1 MSSISISHPTRK
13 VKARVNLPGSK
24 SESNRVLILNALSG
38 GQIPVSNLSDANDT
52 SVLQQALASN
62 DADVN
67 VQDAGTAM
75 RFLLAYYCFKNEH
88 KILTGSERMCQRP
101 IGPLVDA
108 LNELGFNVKYKCE
121 VGYPPLEILPV
132 DMNTIGNTLEIA
144 GNVSSQFITALL
156 LIAPFMPNGLQIEFS
171 TKLTS
176 RPYVEMTLQI
186 LQHFG
191 VKAKLEEWNVTV
203 AHQPLQVKPYRAG
216 GDWSAASYWYS
227 IAFLCDEAE
236 IELEGLKDDWSQ
248 GDRELADWMK
258 RFGIVTEFT
267 NEVALIRKLP
277 VNYPKMMKLNFADNP
292 DLAQTFAAMF
302 AGANVLA
309 TFSGLESL
317 KIKETDRV
325 EALRNELRKCNVAFE
340 YLDMYDLYQLRGEFN
355 MPTQTI
361 ETYNDHR
368 MAMAFAPLALFGTVQ
383 INNPGVVKKSY
394 PGFWDDME
402 GAGFVITNL

>member
-1 MSSISISHPTRK
+1 MNSISISHPTRK
-13 VKARVNLPGSK
+13 IKARVNLPGSK

-38 GQIPVSNLSDANDT
+38 SQIPVTNLSDANDT
-52 SVLQQALASN
+52 AILQQALASTN
-62 DADVN
+62 NEVN

-75 RFLLAYYCFKNEH
+75 RFLLAYFCFKNEH
-88 KILTGSERMCQRP
+88 RILTGSGRMCQRP

-108 LNELGFNVKYKCE
+108 LNELGFNIKYKGE
-121 VGYPPLEILPV
+121 EGYPPLEILPV
-132 DMNTIGNTLEIA
+132 DMTKIGSNVEIA

-191 VKAKLEEWNVTV
+191 VRGKLEEWSVTV
-203 AHQPLQVKPYRAG
+203 AHQQLQVKPYRVG

-227 IAFLCDEAE
+227 VTFLADEAE
-236 IELEGLKDDWSQ
+236 ILLEGLKDDWSQ

-258 RFGIVTEFT
+258 RFGIVTEF
-267 NEVALIRKLP
+267 NADMALIRKVP

-302 AGANVLA
+302 AGSNVLA
-309 TFSGLESL
+309 TFSGLDSL

-325 EALRNELRKCNVAFE
+325 EALRTELRKCNVAFE

-355 MPTQTI
+355 MPAKAI

-368 MAMAFAPLALFGTVQ
+368 MAMAFAPLALLGILQ
-383 INNPGVVKKSY
+383 INHPEVVKKSY
-394 PGFWDDME
+394 PGFWDDMKE
-402 GAGFVITNL
+402 AGFVITHL